1 MRITCIGGGPAGL
14 YFALRMK
21 KADPAHQVRVLERN
35 RAGDTFG
42 WGVVLSDQTVDALRE
57 ADPETAAEIAD
68 AFNHWDDIAVHI
80 GGRRIVSGGHGF
92 CGIGRKKLLNILQA
106 RCEQL
111 GVELV
116 YEAEVPD
123 DAGLDADLII
133 AADGLNS
140 RIRQKYAATYQP
152 DIDLR
157 RCRFVWLGTT
167 KLFDAFTFDFQK
179 T

>member
-1 MRITCIGGGPAGL
+1 
-14 YFALRMK
+14 
-21 KADPAHQVRVLERN
+21 
-35 RAGDTFG
+35 
-42 WGVVLSDQTVDALRE
+42 
-57 ADPETAAEIAD
+57 
-68 AFNHWDDIAVHI
+68 
-80 GGRRIVSGGHGF
+80 VSGGHGF

-116 YEAEVPD
+116 YEAEEPD

-133 AADGLNS
+133 AADGLNR

-167 KLFDAFTFDFQK
+167 KLFDAFT
-179 T
+179 